1 MGRPFFAYMLLCA
14 DGSFYVGQTD
24 DLEKRIDQHEAGVG
38 CAYTAKRLPVR
49 LAWSQEFGKRE
60 EAKEAE
66 ARLKGWSR
74 AKKQALIR
82 NDFESVSALAK
93 KQDWVS
99 YRERRIA
106 EKGEGEGRP

>member
-1 MGRPFFAYMLLCA
+1 MLLCS

-24 DLEKRIDQHEAGVG
+24 DLEKRIDEHEASVG

-49 LAWSQEFGKRE
+49 PVWSQEFGTRE

-66 ARLKGWSR
+66 ARVKGWSR

-99 YRERRIA
+99 YRERR
-106 EKGEGEGRP
+106 ERREDESTP